1 MTKSP
6 DPDAGFV
13 EQLKSYESRAR
24 TVELQNTERNLSVS
38 DQIAL
43 LEANIRRN
51 LAYAIMIL
59 FALVNIITLLFVL
72 LLFRADQSDL
82 AEKMIGPA
90 DRVVNAHVLMALLAA
105 TTVQLG
111 TVMVIMTRFIFKA
124 PVDASAADGE
134 ED

>member
-1 MTKSP
+1 MTDAKGPVSP
-6 DPDAGFV
+6 SRTGSI
-13 EQLKSYESRAR
+13 EKTLKAENVKLGSVDHDL
-24 TVELQNTERNLSVS
+24 TVTER
-38 DQIAL
+38 IAL

-59 FALVNIITLLFVL
+59 FALVNIMTLLFVL

-90 DRVVNAHVLMALLAA
+90 DRVVNAHVLMTLLAA